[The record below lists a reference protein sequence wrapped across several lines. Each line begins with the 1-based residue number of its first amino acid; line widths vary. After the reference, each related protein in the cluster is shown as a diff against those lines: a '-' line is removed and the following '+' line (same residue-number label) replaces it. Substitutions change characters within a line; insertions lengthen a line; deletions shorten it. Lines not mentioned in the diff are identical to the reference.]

1 MNRVEVNP
9 ILMPK
14 SIDHSSPQ
22 ARQRPETLTAS
33 QVLSK
38 VYKQV
43 IREQRIHKA
52 IAVHVE
58 NTTQQD
64 GDNWRMIVP

>member
-22 ARQRPETLTAS
+22 ARKKPEALTAS

-43 IREQRIHKA
+43 LREQRIHKA
-52 IAVHVE
+52 IAMHVE
-58 NTTQQD
+58 KTSRQD
-64 GDNWRMIVP
+64 DNNWQMVVL